1 MTDFDHDP
9 PRLLESLTAER
20 SKASLRHDLELARR
34 ARVDYSVDA
43 GFARFESTL
52 AGASTLPA
60 GGTVAGFAALRWFL
74 GATLLLGIGVSAW
87 LLSQQ
92 PDPQARA
99 PAIASIASIGSIARA
114 DDAAQSVRSEDG
126 KVAEIVASV
135 PRGPSDPS
143 SVVSSESES
152 SPGSTARESVAET
165 KQHGGTGKVGVVLN
179 SDGGE
184 PASVAASPRPTSK
197 SLPTSD
203 PALDEAKL
211 IDAARKRLA
220 EDPAAALALTEQ
232 AAKRFP
238 KGAMVQERRGY
249 AILALIALDR
259 VDEAEQ
265 RASEYLERWPKG
277 PLSRRIR
284 EGLSLLP

>member
-43 GFARFESTL
+43 GLSRFESTL

-99 PAIASIASIGSIARA
+99 PAIASIGSIARA

-165 KQHGGTGKVGVVLN
+165 KQPGGTGKVGVVLN
-179 SDGGE
+179 SAGGE
-184 PASVAASPRPTSK
+184 PASVAASP
-197 SLPTSD
+197 
-203 PALDEAKL
+203 
-211 IDAARKRLA
+211 
-220 EDPAAALALTEQ
+220 
-232 AAKRFP
+232 
-238 KGAMVQERRGY
+238 
-249 AILALIALDR
+249 
-259 VDEAEQ
+259 
-265 RASEYLERWPKG
+265 
-277 PLSRRIR
+277 
-284 EGLSLLP
+284 